1 MGQKH
6 MHTHKK
12 CMGGGVEKK
21 KKKKHGGGFEPTTSS
36 IISETPYQRTIA
48 AVLNIG
54 K

>member
-12 CMGGGVEKK
+12 CMGVKK
-21 KKKKHGGGFEPTTSS
+21 KKTKKDGGGFEPTTAS
-36 IISETPYQRTIA
+36 ITSETPYQCTNA
-48 AVLNIG
+48 AVLTTG